1 MGYYDRDRYR
11 ASDSP
16 TISWPGI
23 VLIIVLAIIAFYLM
37 DDSIGIY
44 RGDADAIYP
53 ASHAEE
59 YLPSPGPDAY
69 ATK

>member
-16 TISWPGI
+16 AISWPGI
-23 VLIIVLAIIAFYLM
+23 VLIIVLAIIAFYLI
-37 DDSIGIY
+37 DDGIGIY

-59 YLPSPGPDAY
+59 YQPSPGPDAY

>member
-11 ASDSP
+11 SSDSP
-16 TISWPGI
+16 AISWPGI

-44 RGDADAIYP
+44 RGGADVIYP

-59 YLPSPGPDAY
+59 YQPSPGPDAY

>member
-1 MGYYDRDRYR
+1 MGYHDRDGYR

-16 TISWPGI
+16 AISWPGI
-23 VLIIVLAIIAFYLM
+23 ILIIALIIIAFYLI

-53 ASHAEE
+53 ISNAEE
-59 YLPSPGPDAY
+59 YQPSPGPDAY